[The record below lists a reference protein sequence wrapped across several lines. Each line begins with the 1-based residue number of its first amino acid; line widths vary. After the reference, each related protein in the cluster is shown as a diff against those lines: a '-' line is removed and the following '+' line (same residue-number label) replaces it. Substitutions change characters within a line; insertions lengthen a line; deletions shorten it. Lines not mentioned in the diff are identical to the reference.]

1 MGMDSHGDARRN
13 SDVDDRVRRALT
25 APPHVA
31 PRVVAAA
38 LRGDSR
44 PQGRVAHLSP
54 RALIGAAAVSL
65 VAIVTAGLLWWRVP
79 APVPSARGL
88 MTNEGDIIVIKMA
101 DRPITLI
108 GPGADTSTTPPGTAS
123 IVLLGEA
130 Q

>member
-1 MGMDSHGDARRN
+1 MDMDPHADEGRN
-13 SDVDDRVRRALT
+13 SDVDDLVRRALT

-31 PRVVAAA
+31 PRVIAAA

-44 PQGRVAHLSP
+44 PGARVSR
-54 RALIGAAAVSL
+54 RALAAAAAVSL
-65 VAIVTAGLLWWRVP
+65 VAITTAVLLWRP
-79 APVPSARGL
+79 SPPPVPPVRGL
-88 MTNEGDIIVIKMA
+88 MTNVGDIIVIKMP

-108 GPGADTSTTPPGTAS
+108 DPGAATSTTPPGTSS

>member
-1 MGMDSHGDARRN
+1 MGMDSHGDDARN
-13 SDVDDRVRRALT
+13 SDVDELVRRALT

-44 PQGRVAHLSP
+44 PGGRVARVSR
-54 RALIGAAAVSL
+54 RALAAAAAVSF
-65 VAIVTAGLLWWRVP
+65 VAIATALLLWRP
-79 APVPSARGL
+79 FPPPVPPARGL
-88 MTNEGDIIVIKMA
+88 MTNVGDIIVIKTA
-101 DRPITLI
+101 NRPITLI
-108 GPGADTSTTPPGTAS
+108 DPGAAASTTPPGTSS